1 MKVLKRYANRRL
13 YDPETSKTITLED
26 VAEMIIAGEEIKVI
40 DNMSGQDIT
49 PKILGQTFLKVSL
62 GQRNE
67 EFSNY
72 MLSALI
78 RETGKNISALF
89 GRLVLGGI
97 GLAYLTKEKMDRIL
111 QSMVALGELRLE
123 EVKSYREDLLT
134 NLAQRASENSEQI
147 QEDLKKVG
155 RELEEGGEKELAVED
170 LSEKIRKIAERVK
183 ETESL

>member
-78 RETGKNISALF
+78 RETGKDIRALF

-97 GLAYLTKEKMDRIL
+97 GLAYLTKEKMDKIL
-111 QSMVALGELRLE
+111 QSMVAVGELRLE

-134 NLAQRASENSEQI
+134 HLAQRASENSEQI

>member
-1 MKVLKRYANRRL
+1 
-13 YDPETSKTITLED
+13 
-26 VAEMIIAGEEIKVI
+26 
-40 DNMSGQDIT
+40 
-49 PKILGQTFLKVSL
+49 
-62 GQRNE
+62 
-67 EFSNY
+67 
-72 MLSALI
+72 
-78 RETGKNISALF
+78 
-89 GRLVLGGI
+89 
-97 GLAYLTKEKMDRIL
+97 MDRIL

-134 NLAQRASENSEQI
+134 HLAQRASENSEQI